1 MNEAPSGYSLRR
13 PATDDLAAIQA
24 VLDAAESADLGE
36 PCRHYMDIV
45 VDAATSRLDL
55 EHGVWMVVAA
65 NGDLAA
71 CGWLWEPREGDTEFI
86 VDHYVHPDHR
96 DGPADDRLIDAL
108 EDTVV
113 RRYAEMPEMTRS
125 LFFSEATNVRRR
137 ASLQA
142 RGYEHVRDFYGMR
155 IDLHP
160 GLSPTDWP
168 DGIEARP
175 IRPREDAHL
184 AHEASEEAFSEHFLF
199 GPTSFEDWSILT
211 FGREDCDP
219 SLWLLAWDGDEV
231 AGQVWAVARDEG
243 GSVEVGLVEDLS
255 VRMPWRGRGLAAAL
269 LAEIFRLLGERGC
282 RITRLFVDVQN
293 TTGALGVY
301 ERAGMRMERRI
312 EAFARSLAQRPD
324 PTADTSP
331 SPGR

>member
-1 MNEAPSGYSLRR
+1 
-13 PATDDLAAIQA
+13 
-24 VLDAAESADLGE
+24 
-36 PCRHYMDIV
+36 
-45 VDAATSRLDL
+45 
-55 EHGVWMVVAA
+55 
-65 NGDLAA
+65 
-71 CGWLWEPREGDTEFI
+71 
-86 VDHYVHPDHR
+86 
-96 DGPADDRLIDAL
+96 
-108 EDTVV
+108 
-113 RRYAEMPEMTRS
+113 
-125 LFFSEATNVRRR
+125 
-137 ASLQA
+137 
-142 RGYEHVRDFYGMR
+142 
-155 IDLHP
+155 
-160 GLSPTDWP
+160 
-168 DGIEARP
+168 
-175 IRPREDAHL
+175 
-184 AHEASEEAFSEHFLF
+184 
-199 GPTSFEDWSILT
+199 
-211 FGREDCDP
+211 
-219 SLWLLAWDGDEV
+219 LWLLAWDGDEV